1 MTSTSTTTKMSKPVI
16 LDSSALIAQI
26 NLADSLHEKAQ
37 AVNDVLSQ
45 TQRAVILPYEVFAE
59 ALNIFG
65 KKVGRSEAA
74 SAGKALLARH
84 VSGSLQIIPSD
95 ETILAAALDLLL
107 TAKGKSPSFVDCLV
121 MVSADHYQT
130 QEIFGFDDA
139 FAKNG
144 YRLPEAAE
152 NQQAA

>member
-1 MTSTSTTTKMSKPVI
+1 MSSKPVI
-16 LDSSALIAQI
+16 LDSSALIAEI
-26 NLADSLHEKAQ
+26 NLAYSLHEQAQ
-37 AVNDVLSQ
+37 AINDVLSQ
-45 TQRAVILPYEVFAE
+45 TQREVILPYEVFAE

-84 VSGSLQIIPSD
+84 VSGILRILPSS
-95 ETILAAALDLLL
+95 ETILTAALDLLP
-107 TAKGKSPSFVDCLV
+107 TAKGKNPSFIDCLV

-130 QEIFGFDDA
+130 REIFGFDDA

-144 YRLPEAAE
+144 YQLPEAAE
-152 NQQAA
+152 TQQAA

>member
-1 MTSTSTTTKMSKPVI
+1 MSSKPVI
-16 LDSSALIAQI
+16 LDSSALIAEI
-26 NLADSLHEKAQ
+26 NLADSLHERAQ
-37 AVNDVLSQ
+37 AINDVLSQ

-65 KKVGRSEAA
+65 KKIGRREAA

-84 VSGSLQIIPSD
+84 VSGSLRIVPSS
-95 ETILAAALDLLL
+95 ETILVAALDFLP

-121 MVSADHYQT
+121 MACADHYYT

-139 FAKNG
+139 FTENG
-144 YRLPEAAE
+144 YQLPEAPKTR
-152 NQQAA
+152 QAA

>member
-1 MTSTSTTTKMSKPVI
+1 MTSTYTKMSKTVI
-16 LDSSALIAQI
+16 LDSSALIAEI
-26 NLADSLHEKAQ
+26 NLADSLHEKVQPINEFIAKTDRQ
-37 AVNDVLSQ
+37 
-45 TQRAVILPYEVFAE
+45 VILPYEVFAE

-65 KKVGRSEAA
+65 KKVGRREAA

-84 VSGSLQIIPSD
+84 ASGPLKILPSD

-107 TAKGKSPSFVDCLV
+107 TAKGQSPSFVDCLV

-130 QEIFGFDDA
+130 KEIFGFDEA

-144 YRLPEAAE
+144 YRLPEAPE
-152 NQQAA
+152 QERAA